1 VFANES
7 AVSADVRTTEGE
19 RERASERE
27 RETESCQRRGFGVVR
42 RSISQ
47 GQILPTAAPVPP
59 VRSALCPPIFACE
72 RVCACVCV
80 LARARVRAYS
90 RERERQREKDRER
103 ERGRTAHPHIHTQC
117 LGLLRELSQL
127 LFIRRPQLRKIALAR
142 IDLLLPVP
150 NHIPKFVSFPHVH
163 LCAQRG
169 GCDGT
174 CYTVRT

>member
-90 RERERQREKDRER
+90 RERERQRERQRER
-103 ERGRTAHPHIHTQC
+103 ERQNSPPTHTHTMPGPAARTEPAVVHTTTATPKNSARAHRFAP
-117 LGLLRELSQL
+117 
-127 LFIRRPQLRKIALAR
+127 AR
-142 IDLLLPVP
+142 
-150 NHIPKFVSFPHVH
+150 
-163 LCAQRG
+163 A
-169 GCDGT
+169 
-174 CYTVRT
+174 